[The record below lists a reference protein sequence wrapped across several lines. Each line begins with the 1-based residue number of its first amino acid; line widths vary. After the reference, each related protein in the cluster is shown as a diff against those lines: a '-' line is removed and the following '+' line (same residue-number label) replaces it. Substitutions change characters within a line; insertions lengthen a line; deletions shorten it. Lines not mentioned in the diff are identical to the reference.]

1 MSKRDIFIKES
12 EADDYQRRVL
22 NRRAVDGGSLIVR
35 GCAGSGKSLIA
46 FWHLHDIVSN
56 AKGSAQVI
64 VFTKSLKEYFIE
76 GCREAEIDAGL
87 IDYYQNWE
95 RHPRQTDYILVD
107 EAQDFSRESI
117 EKFRRYANK
126 ALLLYGDSSQQI
138 YGFRGEK
145 NPQDAPID
153 MEEIQRI
160 TRFPVEQLTYNHRL
174 PKKIARLAEHLN
186 AENDDLTGRCRN
198 EGDEKPYVLEYASL
212 DEQLDAIV
220 DIIRKKQLDDVGIL
234 LYKNEQV
241 RDVARILGEK
251 NLGVEAKYRISKYQE
266 NNNLNFATT
275 NPKVMTYHSA
285 KGMQFGAVFLPACDS
300 HTSIKKED
308 FQEFLKVF
316 YVALT
321 RSYQSLYV
329 LYSGQL
335 PTVLQGIPEEL
346 YESDLRGR
354 ETELL

>member
-1 MSKRDIFIKES
+1 MSKRNFYIRES
-12 EADDYQRRVL
+12 EADDYQRKVL

-64 VFTKSLKEYFIE
+64 VFTKSLKGYFVE
-76 GCREAEIDAGL
+76 GCREAEIDTGL
-87 IDYYQNWE
+87 IDYYHSWE

-126 ALLLYGDSSQQI
+126 ALLLYGDSSQQL
-138 YGFRGEK
+138 YEFLKYK

-160 TRFPVEQLTYNHRL
+160 TGFPVEQLVFNHRL
-174 PKKIARLAEHLN
+174 PKKIARLAEHVN

-212 DEQLDAIV
+212 DDQLDAIV

-234 LYKNEQV
+234 LPKNEQV

-251 NLGVEAKYRISKYQE
+251 NLGVEAKFGSRQDE
-266 NNNLNFATT
+266 DNLNFATT

-285 KGMQFGAVFLPACDS
+285 KGLQFGAVFLPACDS
-300 HTSIKKED
+300 LTSIKED
-308 FQEFLKVF
+308 FLKAF

-346 YESDLRGR
+346 YESDLRGK